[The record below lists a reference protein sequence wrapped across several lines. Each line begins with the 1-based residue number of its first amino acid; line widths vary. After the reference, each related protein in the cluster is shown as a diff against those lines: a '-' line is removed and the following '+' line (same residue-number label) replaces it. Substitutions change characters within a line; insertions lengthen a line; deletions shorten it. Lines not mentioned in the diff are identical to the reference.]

1 MVKNRGWWNMRKVV
15 DVIIPTL
22 GKINPKSHPF
32 ICFENLHHIPWPYW
46 VHLISGGKTW
56 AEAINLGL
64 LQTSG
69 NDVILLDDDVFI
81 NGDTFKLVNEFY
93 DKADI
98 FGFKLFFPDKK
109 IQHAGGIVRNQ
120 GISHI
125 GFRDEDKDEYNK
137 PRYVC
142 HVTTS
147 CIYIKR
153 HVLDKLKGMTIMPG
167 QQMEDVDFN
176 FRALKAGFKIMYL
189 PSPAIHMESAT
200 KRFFPNFQQD
210 IGIAYKHLT
219 DNHFSDPEFVKLVE
233 SYPKDLSPTL
243 EVIS

>member
-1 MVKNRGWWNMRKVV
+1 MTKIV

-22 GKINPKSHPF
+22 GKVSPKSHPF
-32 ICFENLHHIPWPYW
+32 ICFENLHFIPWPSYLH
-46 VHLISGGKTW
+46 VVTGGKTW

-64 LQTSG
+64 TKTSG

-81 NGDTFKLVNEFY
+81 NDKTFSLVNEYY

-98 FGFKLFFPDKK
+98 FGFKLLFPDKK
-109 IQHAGGIVRNQ
+109 VQHAGGIVRQ
-120 GISHI
+120 EGIGHI
-125 GFRDEDKDEYNK
+125 GWKADDDGSYDK
-137 PRYVC
+137 PLYVC

-153 HVLDKLKGMTIMPG
+153 HVLDVLKGMSIMPG

-176 FRALKAGFKIMYL
+176 FRALKAGFKILYL

-200 KRFFPNFQQD
+200 KRFFPEFQKD
-210 IGIAYKHLT
+210 ISRAYMDLRQR
-219 DNHFSDPEFVKLVE
+219 HFNDPEFVKFVS
-233 SYPKDLSPTL
+233 SYPKELGVEFSL
-243 EVIS
+243 A